1 MGKGVTVALPLR
13 IEMRSQYVLLG
24 VAALFLPLVAS
35 ASFANHDPNNP
46 LTGFDASSQTVGG
59 FLNSWSQ
66 DSSTRVINGNNA
78 GSATLIGRRSN
89 ITINGDK
96 YHKLSFVTADH
107 VMTGRTLNSIGFEGS
122 QYFDPFTLLPVTVGR
137 FTANVGAAANWQ
149 YDHSLGLRDMGFLGV
164 TLKYS
169 SLTAGQNKYLEQL
182 SALEIGVV
190 GDDYR
195 GAARSYGYGVSG
207 TYQYDIAFNKIGFV
221 TTTDR
226 PFGTHRYVNHNV
238 LRGGNVITSGGTYNY
253 GQLSW
258 NCSATIGEG
267 QLAPGDSGGSFVV
280 NGKLAGVNTYVQ
292 STTSALYG
300 TYYAYGLHG
309 GAYRLTADDKTWLL
323 QSAATYQA
331 VPEPGTIAALGLGL
345 ATILRRRKKAA

>member
-1 MGKGVTVALPLR
+1 
-13 IEMRSQYVLLG
+13 MRSFKLFWGV
-24 VAALFLPLVAS
+24 VAALFLPHIGS
-35 ASFANHDPNNP
+35 ASFANHDPNDP

-59 FLNSWSQ
+59 FLSTWSQ
-66 DSSTRVINGNNA
+66 DSSVRVMNTTNN

-89 ITINGDK
+89 ITIDGEK
-96 YHKLSFVTADH
+96 YHKLSYVTADH
-107 VMTGRTLNSIGFEGS
+107 VMTGRTLNKIGFEGS
-122 QYFDPFTLLPVTVGR
+122 QYFDLVTLLPVTVGR
-137 FTANVGAAANWQ
+137 FEATVGAAANWQ
-149 YDHSLGLRDMGFLGV
+149 YDYSLGLRDMGFLGV

-169 SLTAGQNKYLEQL
+169 NLTAGQNKYLEQL

-207 TYQYDIAFNKIGFV
+207 TYQYDLAFNKIGFTV
-221 TTTDR
+221 TSDR
-226 PFGTHRYVNHNV
+226 PYGTHRYVNHNI
-238 LRGGNVITSGGTYNY
+238 LRGGNAVTSGGTYNY

-258 NCSATIGEG
+258 NCSTVIGEG
-267 QLAPGDSGGSFVV
+267 QLAPGDSGGSLVV

-309 GAYRLTADDKTWLL
+309 GAYRLTGEDKTWLL

-331 VPEPGTIAALGLGL
+331 VPEPATIAALGLGL
-345 ATILRRRKKAA
+345 ATILRRRRKAA